1 MNRQELI
8 DSINTYL
15 GDTVYVCT
23 RVWVAWNYGTMSRDD
38 FHLASEDEN
47 VASDIA
53 DIVMKAIKPLESKL
67 ELMYDTYMTANHEFG
82 LVWKYANEIQKLK
95 AENAQLKADN
105 LDLMKQVETNGK
117 ALDLACEMI
126 GYSTISCPHME
137 HGYQCES
144 CICIGL
150 PNDKMCEVELQCW
163 KEYFTQKAGE

>member
-105 LDLMKQVETNGK
+105 LDLMKQVEVNGR
-117 ALDLACEMI
+117 ALDMACEI
-126 GYSTISCPHME
+126 AANGCPESYKECKYPDESLSKANKVSC
-137 HGYQCES
+137 
-144 CICIGL
+144 
-150 PNDKMCEVELQCW
+150 VQCW
-163 KEYFTQKAGE
+163 KEYYLKKAGE